1 MDFDLLPQLII
12 IFSIAGIL
20 FIVGKN
26 FSKVKEA
33 AREEIFLK
41 ESEKEKKEKEKFIYL
56 YKRAVRRINKEKY
69 QKKMADFWVWFE
81 KFLRRLRIVVLKLD
95 SRMSLMLEHLRKKNA
110 RSIENLK
117 EMATATEKNMRKS
130 KEMEELSGFLSGKGT
145 YGKRRKMWKRPS
157 ADLGGKTEE
166 NLTGTDMSMNSSVND
181 AAKIEMAESPLVLS
195 EDLILEKEDGAVE
208 VYHAEIE
215 EIAVAEAESTVET
228 LPEDARKETIL
239 TEEIANIQ
247 GETEKS
253 EEIESFEAVM
263 IEAGEK
269 NEKNEENGMGAAESA
284 DEEKVRTKREQECIE
299 ILMKDPADIKAYWR
313 LGLIYSKRRNYED
326 ALACFRQIVK
336 IDPSYT
342 KAKQKAIELMEKMKK
357 KSK

>member
-20 FIVGKN
+20 FIVGRN

-41 ESEKEKKEKEKFIYL
+41 ENEKEKKEKEKFIYL

-95 SRMSLMLEHLRKKNA
+95 SRMSLVLERLRKKNA

-145 YGKRRKMWKRPS
+145 YGKRRKMWKNPS
-157 ADLGGKTEE
+157 VNLEEKTEE
-166 NLTGTDMSMNSSVND
+166 SLADTNKSMNSSVDD
-181 AAKIEMAESPLVLS
+181 AAKIEIADSPLVLS
-195 EDLILEKEDGAVE
+195 EDLVLEKENGAVE
-208 VYHAEIE
+208 VYYAETE
-215 EIAVAEAESTVET
+215 EIAVAEIENVIET
-228 LPEDARKETIL
+228 LPEDARKETVAK
-239 TEEIANIQ
+239 EDIANIQ
-247 GETEKS
+247 DEMEKP

-263 IEAGEK
+263 TEASEK
-269 NEKNEENGMGAAESA
+269 NEKDEENNIGTAESA

-357 KSK
+357 KGK